1 MMRFISLL
9 LLAFSVLC
17 SGFAFAE
24 EEEKEKKKI
33 AYFSLKPSLIANV
46 HGKARYARFD
56 VQLMTEDEANIPDL
70 QLHAPAIRH
79 ELLLLLGDQK
89 GEDLQNPKGK
99 EKFRQT
105 ALSAVGKVVKEQTGT
120 NSVKDLF
127 FTSFFVQ

>member
-1 MMRFISLL
+1 MRLISLL
-9 LLAFSVLC
+9 LLACSVLF
-17 SGFAFAE
+17 SGFALAE

-33 AYFSLKPSLIANV
+33 AYFSLKPSLISNV

-56 VQLMTEDEANIPDL
+56 VQLLTDDETKLPDL

-99 EKFRQT
+99 ERFRQD
-105 ALSAVGKVVKEQTGT
+105 ALSAAGEVIKKHTGT